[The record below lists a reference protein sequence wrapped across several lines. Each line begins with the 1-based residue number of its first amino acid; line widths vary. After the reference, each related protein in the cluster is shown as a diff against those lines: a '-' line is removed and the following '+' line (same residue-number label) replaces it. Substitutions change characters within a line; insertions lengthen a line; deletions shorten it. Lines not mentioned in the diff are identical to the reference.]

1 MIREPGLRLSMDSAD
16 QWSCEGPLASRA
28 AAFAAT
34 FLLHSPE
41 IDPDRC
47 FRIVVRQLAPEHV
60 GLGVGTQLAMTV
72 ADGIAQCCGLHL
84 SAAELGRRVG
94 RGARSAIGVHGYREG
109 GFIVDGG
116 KGNATSIAPCIARI
130 PFPAEWGVLLAIPE
144 GLQGEHGAA
153 ELEAFAK
160 LTEAD
165 ALMRQ
170 TEAMAR
176 LLLLGILPALAE
188 RDLPTFGEA
197 LYDYNRRAGEMF
209 RAVQGGVYS
218 HGRTAAI
225 IEGLRSQGI
234 RAVGQTSWGPTVFA
248 IDEPEK
254 LNAAAAALPQ
264 DVYTVLTRAI
274 N

>member
-1 MIREPGLRLSMDSAD
+1 MIREPGLRLSVDSAD

-34 FLLHSPE
+34 FLAHSPE
-41 IDPDRC
+41 IDPHRC
-47 FRIVVRQLAPEHV
+47 FRIVVQQAALEHV
-60 GLGVGTQLAMTV
+60 GLGAGTQLAMTV
-72 ADGIAQCCGLHL
+72 ADGIAQCCGLQL

-94 RGARSAIGVHGYREG
+94 RGARSGVGVHGYREG
-109 GFIVDGG
+109 GFLVDGG
-116 KGNATSIAPCIARI
+116 RGNATSIAPCILRV
-130 PFPAEWGVLLAIPE
+130 PFPVEWSILLAIPE
-144 GLQGEHGAA
+144 GLQGEHGSA

-160 LTEAD
+160 LTQAD

-170 TEAMAR
+170 TEAMTR

-209 RAVQGGVYS
+209 RPIQGGVYS
-218 HGRTAAI
+218 HARTATI

-248 IDEPEK
+248 IDEPDK
-254 LNAAAAALPQ
+254 LNAAAAALPR
-264 DVYTVLTRAI
+264 DVHAVRTHAVT
-274 N
+274 